1 MNPAEAVKADKK
13 TKDVE
18 IVHNGKVK
26 EFRFDRDELVASLLA
41 KAIERFVVVG
51 NPHMQSLYDAAG
63 RELPDAE
70 TLHQAGVKADDELVL
85 RQSQVKGG

>member
-1 MNPAEAVKADKK
+1 MNPAEATKAEQK
-13 TKDVE
+13 TKQVE

-26 EFRFDRDELVASLLA
+26 EFHFERDEVVAALLA
-41 KAIERFVVVG
+41 KAIERFGVVG
-51 NPHMQSLYDAAG
+51 NPHMQSLYDAEG

-70 TLHQAGVKADDELVL
+70 TLHQAGVKAGDELVL

>member
-1 MNPAEAVKADKK
+1 MNPVEAAKAEQK
-13 TKDVE
+13 TKHVE

-26 EFRFDRDELVASLLA
+26 QFHFEPDEMVAVLLA
-41 KAIERFVVVG
+41 KAIERFGVVG
-51 NPHMQSLYDAAG
+51 NPHMQSLYDAEG

-70 TLHQAGVKADDELVL
+70 TLDQAGVKAGDELVL